1 MLNPLSVQYGQVVSG
16 KDINDWCNHQI
27 ANNGSHIRDARRLI
41 AKNYRDD
48 VMYRLVWKA
57 ETAGCPAGH
66 TILFE
71 RADRYDK
78 LMEEVAVANG

>member
-16 KDINDWCNHQI
+16 KEINDWCRIQI
-27 ANNGSHIRDARRLI
+27 EKNGSHVKDALRLSK
-41 AKNYRDD
+41 KNYKDD

-57 ETAGCPAGH
+57 ETAGCPLGH

-71 RADRYDK
+71 RVDK
-78 LMEEVAVANG
+78 LKKGTE